1 MSIHIAAKPGE
12 IASQVLLPGDP
23 LRAKWIAE
31 NFLEEAKLYS
41 SVRNMYGYTG
51 SYKGKRISVQG
62 TGMGMPSM
70 SIYAHE
76 LFNDYGVETAIR
88 VGTCGGLKG
97 VKIRDVIIAMAA
109 STDSN
114 MNRKATG
121 IDFAPHANFE
131 LLAKAVEIAREKGIS
146 HHVGGIATVDS
157 FYEEKDM
164 AQMLES
170 YGLLAVEMETNA
182 LYTLAMRFNR
192 KALALL
198 TVSDM
203 LGGGEV
209 TSSEEREQ
217 GFKQMIEVAL
227 EVAINS

>member
-12 IASQVLLPGDP
+12 IASKVLLPGDP

-31 NFLEEAKLYS
+31 TFLEDAVMYS
-41 SVRNMYGYTG
+41 SVRNMYGFTG
-51 SYKGKRISVQG
+51 TYNGERISVQG

-70 SIYAHE
+70 SIYAYE
-76 LFNDYGVETAIR
+76 LFNEYGVQTAIR

-97 VKIRDVIIAMAA
+97 VKIRDVIIAMSA

-114 MNRKATG
+114 INRKATG
-121 IDFAPHANFE
+121 IDFAPHANFD
-131 LLAKAVEIAREKGIS
+131 LLESAVSVARAKGVA

-164 AQMLES
+164 ATMLES

-182 LYTLAMRFNR
+182 LYTIAMRFNR

-203 LGGGEV
+203 LSGGEI
-209 TSSEEREQ
+209 TSSDEREK

-227 EVAINS
+227 EVAANA

>member
-12 IASQVLLPGDP
+12 ISSKVLLPGDP

-31 NFLEEAKLYS
+31 NFLEDSVMYS
-41 SVRNMYGYTG
+41 SVRNMYGFTG
-51 SYKGKRISVQG
+51 TYKGERISVQG

-114 MNRKATG
+114 INHKATG
-121 IDFAPHANFE
+121 IDFAPHANYV
-131 LLAKAVEIAREKGIS
+131 LLESAVNVAKAKGVS

-157 FYEEKDM
+157 FYEEKDI
-164 AQMLES
+164 APLLES

-209 TSSEEREQ
+209 TNSEEREQ
-217 GFKQMIEVAL
+217 GFKQMVEIAL
-227 EVAINS
+227 EVAINA

>member
-1 MSIHIAAKPGE
+1 MSIHISAKQGE
-12 IASQVLLPGDP
+12 IASKVLLPGDP

-31 NFLEEAKLYS
+31 NFLSDAVMYS
-41 SVRNMYGYTG
+41 SVRNMYGFTG
-51 SYKGKRISVQG
+51 TYKGERISVQG

-97 VKIRDVIIAMAA
+97 VKIRDVIIAMSA

-114 MNRKATG
+114 INRKATG
-121 IDFAPHANFE
+121 IDIAPHASFE
-131 LLAKAVEIAREKGIS
+131 LLEVAVKAAKSKGVA

-164 AQMLES
+164 APILES

-192 KALALL
+192 KALAIL

-217 GFKQMIEVAL
+217 GFRSMIEVAL
-227 EVAINS
+227 EVVGN